1 MFLDYNTRGIFAY
14 KRAADALVRILPLGI
29 SHPVAF
35 DLLGDA
41 RDALLDVARWN
52 QILFDT
58 LDTQRFFYCVR
69 PYYKPYKVGL
79 HEYRGANAGDFSGIN
94 EVDLLLGLCN
104 ANNISYSQLLVDK
117 FLFMMPEDQAR
128 LRDCM
133 RRQSLMDALLAQLPG
148 AASQDWFQRNAR
160 LFLEV
165 CKAHGTAAAQHH
177 DQLVRKFIE
186 AALRRAARAPPHA
199 HHRQRAAA
207 ARCCSARWRSCATCA
222 WRRRGTTSPAATGT
236 SSRCSAAS
244 GILAFSRL
252 AATRRSR
259 RLLPC
264 VGGRLKCA
272 PLPGKASA
280 PDTRP
285 IGSPILSKPAIPS
298 HARVVVV
305 GGGVIGTSVA
315 YHLALLGWKDIVLLE
330 RDRLTSGTTWH
341 AAGLMVTFGSTSE
354 TSTEMRKYTR
364 DLYSRLEAETGQ
376 ATGFAP
382 IGFIEVAAD
391 RDRLEEYR
399 RVSAFN
405 RYCGVDVHEISPR
418 EVQGAV
424 PARAASMTS
433 RRAST

>member
-1 MFLDYNTRGIFAY
+1 MTRNSERFDGWVRGGFVQLNTQLEELYFAQADRAAVEGVGIPLKRQLVEEGRGFIVDLLREGNTDEGFESAFDVLANVGLYMAACRRHEIAGVEAGGGASSLREASALALHLGASMGVTPRFSTSHLTTHNPAIAGTYKCFTSLPDERVFLDYNTRGIFAY

-29 SHPVAF
+29 SHPVAG

-133 RRQSLMDALLAQLPG
+133 RRQSLLDALLAQLPG
-148 AASQDWFQRNAR
+148 AASQPWFQRNAR

-186 AALRRAARAPPHA
+186 TPSAALPAHRLTHITASGPPLEVLLGSLEKL
-199 HHRQRAAA
+199 RDLRMAA
-207 ARCCSARWRSCATCA
+207 ARDDI
-222 WRRRGTTSPAATGT
+222 P
-236 SSRCSAAS
+236 SRYQD
-244 GILAFSRL
+244 ILAL
-252 AATRRSR
+252 QRS
-259 RLLPC
+259 L
-264 VGGRLKCA
+264 
-272 PLPGKASA
+272 
-280 PDTRP
+280 
-285 IGSPILSKPAIPS
+285 GS
-298 HARVVVV
+298 
-305 GGGVIGTSVA
+305 
-315 YHLALLGWKDIVLLE
+315 
-330 RDRLTSGTTWH
+330 
-341 AAGLMVTFGSTSE
+341 
-354 TSTEMRKYTR
+354 
-364 DLYSRLEAETGQ
+364 
-376 ATGFAP
+376 
-382 IGFIEVAAD
+382 
-391 RDRLEEYR
+391 
-399 RVSAFN
+399 
-405 RYCGVDVHEISPR
+405 
-418 EVQGAV
+418 
-424 PARAASMTS
+424 
-433 RRAST
+433 

>member
-1 MFLDYNTRGIFAY
+1 MTRNSDRFDQWVRGSFVQLNTQLEELYFAQADRAAVEGVGTALKRQLVEEGRGFIVDLLKEGNTDEGFESAFDVLANVGLYMAACRRHEIAGAEAGEGTSSLREASALALHLGASMGVTPRFSTSHLTTHNPAIAGSYKCFTALADERVFLDYNTRGIFAY

-58 LDTQRFFYCVR
+58 LDPQRFFYCVR

-186 AALRRAARAPPHA
+186 VPSAALPE
-199 HHRQRAAA
+199 HRL
-207 ARCCSARWRSCATCA
+207 THI
-222 WRRRGTTSPAATGT
+222 T
-236 SSRCSAAS
+236 AS
-244 GILAFSRL
+244 GPPLAVLLGSLEKLRDLRMAAPRADIPSRYQDILAL
-252 AATRRSR
+252 QRS
-259 RLLPC
+259 L
-264 VGGRLKCA
+264 
-272 PLPGKASA
+272 
-280 PDTRP
+280 
-285 IGSPILSKPAIPS
+285 GS
-298 HARVVVV
+298 
-305 GGGVIGTSVA
+305 
-315 YHLALLGWKDIVLLE
+315 
-330 RDRLTSGTTWH
+330 
-341 AAGLMVTFGSTSE
+341 
-354 TSTEMRKYTR
+354 
-364 DLYSRLEAETGQ
+364 
-376 ATGFAP
+376 
-382 IGFIEVAAD
+382 
-391 RDRLEEYR
+391 
-399 RVSAFN
+399 
-405 RYCGVDVHEISPR
+405 
-418 EVQGAV
+418 
-424 PARAASMTS
+424 
-433 RRAST
+433 

>member
-1 MFLDYNTRGIFAY
+1 MTRNSDRFDHWVRGTFVQLNTQLEELYFSQADRAAVVGVGPALKRQLVEEGRGFIVDLLAEGNTDEGFESAFDVLANVGLFMAACRRHEIAGTEADAGASSLREASALALHLGASMGVTPRFSTSHLTTHNPAIRGAYKCFTALPDERVFLDYNTRGIFAY

-41 RDALLDVARWN
+41 RDALKDVARWN
-52 QILFDT
+52 QVLFDT

-165 CKAHGTAAAQHH
+165 CRAHGTAAAQHH

-186 AALRRAARAPPHA
+186 VPSAALPE
-199 HHRQRAAA
+199 HRL
-207 ARCCSARWRSCATCA
+207 THI
-222 WRRRGTTSPAATGT
+222 T
-236 SSRCSAAS
+236 AS
-244 GILAFSRL
+244 G
-252 AATRRSR
+252 
-259 RLLPC
+259 P
-264 VGGRLKCA
+264 
-272 PLPGKASA
+272 PLPVLLGSLERLRDLRMAA
-280 PDTRP
+280 PRDD
-285 IGSPILSKPAIPS
+285 IPS
-298 HARVVVV
+298 RYRD
-305 GGGVIGTSVA
+305 ILTLQRS
-315 YHLALLGWKDIVLLE
+315 LG
-330 RDRLTSGTTWH
+330 
-341 AAGLMVTFGSTSE
+341 
-354 TSTEMRKYTR
+354 
-364 DLYSRLEAETGQ
+364 Q
-376 ATGFAP
+376 
-382 IGFIEVAAD
+382 
-391 RDRLEEYR
+391 
-399 RVSAFN
+399 
-405 RYCGVDVHEISPR
+405 
-418 EVQGAV
+418 
-424 PARAASMTS
+424 
-433 RRAST
+433 